1 MAEQDQEIVPVRR
14 PMKDSFNPQDLD
26 QPSCIA
32 CQPNIDGTCM
42 LSPQLLNMVPHFN
55 GESLKEDPYA
65 RIQEFFDICKTQH
78 IRGLS
83 ADEIK
88 LLLFPFS
95 LKEDAKKWLCS
106 LPTNSITAWGQLA
119 KKLIKKMSDEEAIE
133 MCEELAEN
141 SQQFYTRGCQ
151 AKRGAYAINA
161 NDGMKAE
168 MAAMNKNIAALI
180 KTLSTQSSQQALKS
194 DKLEIQV
201 GQLAS
206 AVNE

>member
-42 LSPQLLNMVPHFN
+42 LSPQLLNMVPHFS

-65 RIQEFFDICKTQH
+65 RIQEFFNICKTQH

-83 ADEIK
+83 ANEIK

-95 LKEDAKKWLCS
+95 LKEDAKKWLRS

-119 KKLIKKMSDEEAIE
+119 KKLIKKVFPTQEKTIE
-133 MCEELAEN
+133 
-141 SQQFYTRGCQ
+141 
-151 AKRGAYAINA
+151 KRDSILCS
-161 NDGMKAE
+161 KRWR
-168 MAAMNKNIAALI
+168 LI
-180 KTLSTQSSQQALKS
+180 P
-194 DKLEIQV
+194 
-201 GQLAS
+201 
-206 AVNE
+206 

>member
-119 KKLIKKMSDEEAIE
+119 KKLIKKVAHKEG
-133 MCEELAEN
+133 
-141 SQQFYTRGCQ
+141 FPYTR
-151 AKRGAYAINA
+151 
-161 NDGMKAE
+161 
-168 MAAMNKNIAALI
+168 KN
-180 KTLSTQSSQQALKS
+180 
-194 DKLEIQV
+194 
-201 GQLAS
+201 
-206 AVNE
+206 N